1 MVVLDLNESR
11 LPAHCHP
18 FPGECA
24 RAYISGKSFLQVC
37 HLWLSSP
44 DWNGSVGLA
53 SAISLRCYEIA
64 LHDSGVPMF
73 DRQMAL
79 RVANSLVGI
88 LKSQVILSEG
98 YLQDPWGFWDE
109 IARLKENG
117 DLNRPLSTGDR
128 PRII

>member
-1 MVVLDLNESR
+1 
-11 LPAHCHP
+11 
-18 FPGECA
+18 
-24 RAYISGKSFLQVC
+24 
-37 HLWLSSP
+37 
-44 DWNGSVGLA
+44 
-53 SAISLRCYEIA
+53 
-64 LHDSGVPMF
+64 
-73 DRQMAL
+73 MAL